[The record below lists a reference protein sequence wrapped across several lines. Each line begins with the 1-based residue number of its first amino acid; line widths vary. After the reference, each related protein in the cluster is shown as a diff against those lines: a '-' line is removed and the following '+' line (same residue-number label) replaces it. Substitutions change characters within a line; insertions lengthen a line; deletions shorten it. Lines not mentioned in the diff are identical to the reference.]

1 MDNRKKGRCF
11 QVPLEQNKKI
21 SLIHKGKISEFR
33 NDTSSQEVPENTFLH
48 AGLTLEAAIIFPVFL
63 FLIVGVLYFFRILQI
78 SQITEGALASTGAR
92 LAVEAEEPSALKAI
106 AYFQKELEKG
116 DCSLDYIV
124 GGRLGIVF
132 CDTEFTENYVDLQIH
147 YNCKLPISI
156 IGIQSIPLTQRIRIK
171 RWTGYHID
179 SNLIQK
185 DKEEIF
191 VYITPNGDVYHFSKE
206 CTHLQLSIQKVG
218 KAEILSGERQ
228 PCKLCGEETSLYD
241 YYYVTDNGEYYHTGL
256 NCSSLKRTIYIIP
269 LSEAEG
275 RTACNRC
282 GGK

>member
-1 MDNRKKGRCF
+1 M
-11 QVPLEQNKKI
+11 PLEQNKKI

-48 AGLTLEAAIIFPVFL
+48 ASLTLEAAIIFPVFL
-63 FLIVGVLYFFRILQI
+63 FLVVGVLYFFRILQI
-78 SQITEGALASTGAR
+78 SQITEGALASTGAW
-92 LAVEAEEPSALKAI
+92 LAVETEEPSALKAI

-132 CDTEFTENYVDLQIH
+132 CDTEFTEDYVDLQIY
-147 YNCKLPISI
+147 YNCRLPIPI
-156 IGIQSIPLTQRIRIK
+156 IGIQSIPQTQRIRMK

-179 SNLIQK
+179 SNLTQE
-185 DKEEIF
+185 DKEELF
-191 VYITPNGDVYHFSKE
+191 VYITPNGDVYHLSKE
-206 CTHLQLSIQKVG
+206 CTHLQLSIQKAEKQEIQSG
-218 KAEILSGERQ
+218 KIQ
-228 PCKLCGEETSLYD
+228 PCNLCGEEASLYD
-241 YYYVTDNGEYYHTGL
+241 YYYVTDNGDYYHTRL
-256 NCSSLKRTIYIIP
+256 NCSGLKRTVYMVP